1 MDRGGRWRRGGGHLH
16 WRRRRWCLDGR
27 CRFRCQGR
35 CGDHGRRHLRNAWR
49 GRGRLHDR
57 SRWRHGNDWGRRR
70 DLYRRSGWRRRHG
83 HNGRR
88 RGLGGGGLG
97 NRRLRLS
104 LSLGLTRGVAILQ
117 VPGVTAEDMRARR
130 DRIAVG
136 IDAGDRRRRGGRCRQ
151 MAARAEHDREHERCV
166 CAWGDACHGALRK
179 MQSLMGTC
187 VAFAGAAQGF
197 RATTIDRLSRDFA
210 VRCKRTG
217 FTPPSAVRL
226 CLLCGIGVTIRRLLG
241 ACFLPKREKTDR
253 GSAKIEPC
261 RCVNSPRLCGRSNCA
276 AGGANSRY
284 RRMKPLIF
292 LAFVSFASKIVPP
305 FFRE

>member
-27 CRFRCQGR
+27 RRFRCQGR

-57 SRWRHGNDWGRRR
+57 SRWRHGNDWGWRR

-130 DRIAVG
+130 DWIAVG

-151 MAARAEHDREHERCV
+151 MAARAEHDREHQRGV
-166 CAWGDACHGALRK
+166 CAGSDACHGALRK
-179 MQSLMGTC
+179 MQSEMGTC

-197 RATTIDRLSRDFA
+197 RSPRRRPFVGRFCSAPQKDRLLRPGLRPAVSFMRHRSHNTTVSR
-210 VRCKRTG
+210 RISY
-217 FTPPSAVRL
+217 P
-226 CLLCGIGVTIRRLLG
+226 IRR
-241 ACFLPKREKTDR
+241 EKKVR
-253 GSAKIEPC
+253 
-261 RCVNSPRLCGRSNCA
+261 
-276 AGGANSRY
+276 
-284 RRMKPLIF
+284 
-292 LAFVSFASKIVPP
+292 
-305 FFRE
+305 